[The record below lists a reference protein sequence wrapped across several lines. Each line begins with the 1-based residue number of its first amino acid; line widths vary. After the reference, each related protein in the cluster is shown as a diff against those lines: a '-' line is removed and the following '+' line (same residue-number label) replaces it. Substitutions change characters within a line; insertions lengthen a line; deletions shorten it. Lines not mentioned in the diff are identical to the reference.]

1 MAIEGPNMNAALH
14 DINQDPSYTEM
25 GNEMTYVL
33 RDLTMNAAS
42 RLQTVNKIA
51 ELDNVSLEAKQE
63 ILGQIEQAYG
73 ITCSFNSTVNT
84 MV

>member
-1 MAIEGPNMNAALH
+1 MAVEGPNMNAAMH
-14 DINQDPSYTEM
+14 DVGGDHAYTEM

-51 ELDNVSLEAKQE
+51 ELDNIGLEAKQE
-63 ILGQIEQAYG
+63 ILGNIEQVYG